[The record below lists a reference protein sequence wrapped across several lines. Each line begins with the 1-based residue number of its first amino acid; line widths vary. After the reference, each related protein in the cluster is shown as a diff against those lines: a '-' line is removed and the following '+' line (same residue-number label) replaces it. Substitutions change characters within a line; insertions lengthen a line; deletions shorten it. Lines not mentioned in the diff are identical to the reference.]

1 MHKTYL
7 LLLCCLVIGS
17 LSCVHKE
24 DNFED
29 TKEYQMYM
37 EYLDQVRSEGLKFY
51 QVAHESERNLKDE
64 KRALEIKINDYISSN
79 NLYFDREPTEEQRI
93 EFLNELNNFINSQDL
108 HQEVK
113 ENLIKYWAL
122 VFNPKMDELKNNFLK
137 TANLEK
143 EQLLTV
149 LQNRNR

>member
-1 MHKTYL
+1 
-7 LLLCCLVIGS
+7 LV
-17 LSCVHKE
+17 SCHEKE
-24 DNFED
+24 SNFED
-29 TKEYQMYM
+29 TKEYQLYM
-37 EYLDQVRSEGLKFY
+37 EYLDQVRNEGLKFY
-51 QVAHESERNLKDE
+51 QVAHESEMNLKEE
-64 KRALEIKINDYISSN
+64 KRTLEMKINEYIQSN
-79 NLYFDREPTEEQRI
+79 DLYFDREPTEEQRI

-108 HQEVK
+108 HREVK
-113 ENLIKYWAL
+113 ENLIRYWAL